1 MKIITTIA
9 IMIIKMIVIMI
20 MIMIL
25 NVSNNYINLICN
37 IGFRYGPC
45 SGVKD
50 MHIHIM

>member
-1 MKIITTIA
+1 M
-9 IMIIKMIVIMI
+9 IMMMMMRMIVIMI
-20 MIMIL
+20 I
-25 NVSNNYINLICN
+25 NVSNNNYINLICN